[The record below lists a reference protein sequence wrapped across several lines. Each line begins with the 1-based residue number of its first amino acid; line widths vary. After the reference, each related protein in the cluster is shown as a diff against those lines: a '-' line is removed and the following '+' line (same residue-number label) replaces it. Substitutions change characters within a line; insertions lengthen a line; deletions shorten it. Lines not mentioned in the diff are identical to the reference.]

1 MFVEAKMG
9 GRRQTV
15 MVGFAVALLLGVGVY
30 LRIWSIDSSF
40 TADDREILRQQF
52 ERANLEAMD
61 ESAEWR
67 MKYDGEVER
76 SRQFQEEL
84 LKVKASL
91 AASTKRVSDM
101 QKKYIA
107 LQKEM
112 ESLKET
118 CKCNEARF

>member
-1 MFVEAKMG
+1 MLVEAKMG

-67 MKYDGEVER
+67 MKYDGEVDR

-101 QKKYIA
+101 QKKYIT

-112 ESLKET
+112 KSLKET
-118 CKCNEARF
+118 CKCKEA